1 MVKPIVLIKPIRLEK
16 KGAGQKF
23 LELQPKLT
31 PFLAATL
38 AGITGGPGAARAA
51 FTAGKTL
58 LITGAASGLL
68 AGSAKARAAAK
79 ERVKDPTK
87 IGLELAKFVEDP
99 GKLLPKEKPLKEKI
113 KEVAKTAGLVGA
125 AAAAGVGVV
134 AVAKKKIK
142 EIKIPK
148 LPEIKAAE
156 LPAAILPSP
165 PPSQIL
171 EPFGVA
177 QPTPEPLP
185 AVSAPAM
192 PAISNKITFKPE
204 INIKISKSRKFINQ
218 QLLIRK

>member
-1 MVKPIVLIKPIRLEK
+1 MLEK

-38 AGITGGPGAARAA
+38 AGITGGPSAARAA
-51 FTAGKTL
+51 FSAGKTL
-58 LITGAASGLL
+58 LITGAASGIL

-87 IGLELAKFVEDP
+87 IGLGIAQIIEDP
-99 GKLLPKEKPLKEKI
+99 SRLLAKEKPLKEKV
-113 KEVAKTAGLVGA
+113 KEVAKTAGLVAGA
-125 AAAAGVGVV
+125 AAAGLGVV

-142 EIKIPK
+142 EIKVPK
-148 LPEIKAAE
+148 LPEIKAAK

-171 EPFGVA
+171 EPFGAA
-177 QPTPEPLP
+177 QPTPTPEPLP
-185 AVSAPAM
+185 AAAPAM

-204 INIKISKSRKFINQ
+204 INIRFSKSRKFINQ
-218 QLLIRK
+218 QLLMR